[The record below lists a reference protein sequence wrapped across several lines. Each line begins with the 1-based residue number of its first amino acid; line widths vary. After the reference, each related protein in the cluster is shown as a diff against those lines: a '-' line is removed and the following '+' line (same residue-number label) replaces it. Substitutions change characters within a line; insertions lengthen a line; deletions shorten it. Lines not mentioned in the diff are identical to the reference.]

1 MSEPMSD
8 PAESERR
15 KRRDADIRSQDE
27 AIGRHLAEALRS
39 GELQTAASFGKPM
52 PEPEGWS
59 ETPTEFRMAFKI
71 LKNAGA
77 PPPEIDLF
85 HQRARV
91 RADLEAASSDSQRRV
106 LQQRLSELEQ
116 ALALRLEGM
125 RVSGK
130 L

>member
-1 MSEPMSD
+1 MTSD
-8 PAESERR
+8 PSDSERR
-15 KRRDADIRSQDE
+15 KRRDSEIRCQDE
-27 AIGRHLAEALRS
+27 AIGLHLAEALRS

-59 ETPTEFRMAFKI
+59 ETPGEFRMAFKI

-85 HQRARV
+85 HQRAR
-91 RADLEAASSDSQRRV
+91 RGAELEAASSDARR
-106 LQQRLSELEQ
+106 QAIRKRLSELEQ

>member
-15 KRRDADIRSQDE
+15 KRRDADIRCQDE

-39 GELQTAASFGKPM
+39 GELQTAASFGRPM

-59 ETPTEFRMAFKI
+59 ETPTAFRMAFKI

-85 HQRARV
+85 HQRARL
-91 RADLEAASSDSQRRV
+91 RAELEAVSSDCQRQV